1 VTTPASGPPE
11 TGPEVGPETGFE
23 AGPPADGA
31 SGAGGVPT
39 CYRHSG
45 RETYVS
51 CSRCGRPACPDC
63 LRSAPVGQ
71 QCVDCVRGRSPESG
85 PQARQPRTAFGGRVT
100 TGAAVTWSLVGI
112 NVVLYLAVL
121 VRPSIATNLEMVG
134 YAGDGR
140 GHAIG
145 VGAGQWYRLLTSA
158 FVAPSGGTLGF
169 ADIAFNMWALVVVG
183 PQLEHMLG
191 RLRFLA
197 VYLLSAIG
205 GGVFLY
211 YLVAPNQAALGASGA
226 VFGLFGAWFVAS
238 RKLRLDSRGILFL
251 IAINLGL
258 GFVVSGIAW
267 QDHIG
272 GLITGVLITAAY
284 SYAPKTQRFLVQ
296 AAASTVVLAALI
308 AATALWSVHL
318 GLPAF

>member
-1 VTTPASGPPE
+1 VTTPASGQ
-11 TGPEVGPETGFE
+11 PEVGR
-23 AGPPADGA
+23 PAEGTSESA
-31 SGAGGVPT
+31 GVPT
-39 CYRHSG
+39 CFRHPG

-71 QCVDCVRGRSPESG
+71 QCVDCIHGRTPEAG
-85 PQARQPRTAFGGRVT
+85 PRARQPRNAFGGRVT

-112 NVVLYLAVL
+112 NVLLYLAVL

-134 YAGDGR
+134 YARDGQ
-140 GHAIG
+140 GGAIG

-158 FVAPSGGTLGF
+158 FVAPSGGGLGF
-169 ADIAFNMWALVVVG
+169 ADILFNMWALIVVG
-183 PQLEHMLG
+183 PQLERMLG

-197 VYLLSAIG
+197 VYLLSALG

-226 VFGLFGAWFVAS
+226 VFGLFGAWFVIA
-238 RKLRLDSRGILFL
+238 RRHRADSRGIVGL
-251 IAINLGL
+251 IVINLVL
-258 GFVVSGIAW
+258 GFVVHGIAW

-272 GLITGVLITAAY
+272 GLITGALITAAY
-284 SYAPKTQRFLVQ
+284 AYAPRKQRSLVQ
-296 AAASTVVLAALI
+296 AAATVGVLAALI

>member
-1 VTTPASGPPE
+1 VTTPASGSPD
-11 TGPEVGPETGFE
+11 TGPEIGPGTGS
-23 AGPPADGA
+23 AAAPPDEGA
-31 SGAGGVPT
+31 AASSGVPT
-39 CYRHSG
+39 CFPHPG

-71 QCVDCVRGRSPESG
+71 QCVDCIRGRSPEAG
-85 PQARQPRTAFGGRVT
+85 PPVRQPRTAFGGRVT
-100 TGAAVTWSLVGI
+100 TGAAVTWSLVGL
-112 NVVLYLAVL
+112 NVLLYLVVL
-121 VRPSIATNLEMVG
+121 VRPSVATNLEMVG
-134 YAGDGR
+134 YANDGR
-140 GHAIG
+140 GNAVG

-158 FVAPSGGTLGF
+158 FVAPSGGTFGF
-169 ADIAFNMWALVVVG
+169 ADILFNMWALIVVG
-183 PQLEHMLG
+183 PQLEHLLG

-197 VYLLSAIG
+197 IYLLSAIG

-226 VFGLFGAWFVAS
+226 VFGLFGAWFVVS
-238 RKLRLDSRGILFL
+238 RKLRVDSRGIIGL
-251 IAINLGL
+251 IALNLFI
-258 GFVVSGIAW
+258 GFVVHGIAW

-272 GLITGVLITAAY
+272 GLVVGALITAAY
-284 SYAPKTQRFLVQ
+284 AYAPRANRVLIQ
-296 AAASTVVLAALI
+296 AAATVGVLAALI

>member
-1 VTTPASGPPE
+1 MTTPAPGAPE
-11 TGPEVGPETGFE
+11 TGPEPGPETGPE
-23 AGPPADGA
+23 D
-31 SGAGGVPT
+31 VPT
-39 CYRHSG
+39 CFRHPG

-71 QCVDCVRGRSPESG
+71 QCVDCVHGRSPEAG
-85 PQARQPRTAFGGRVT
+85 PPARQPRTAFGGRVT
-100 TGAAVTWSLVGI
+100 TGAAVTWSLVGL
-112 NVVLYLAVL
+112 NVLLYLVVW
-121 VRPSIATNLEMVG
+121 VRPSVATNLEMVG

-140 GHAIG
+140 GGAIG

-158 FVAPSGGTLGF
+158 FVAPTGGTFGF
-169 ADIAFNMWALVVVG
+169 ADILFNMWALIVVG
-183 PQLEHMLG
+183 PQLERMLG
-191 RLRFLA
+191 GVRFLA
-197 VYLLSAIG
+197 IYLLSAIG

-226 VFGLFGAWFVAS
+226 VFGLFGAWFVVS
-238 RKLRLDSRGILFL
+238 RKLRVDSRGIIGL
-251 IAINLGL
+251 IALNLFI
-258 GFVVSGIAW
+258 GFVVHGIAW

-272 GLITGVLITAAY
+272 GLITGALITAAY
-284 SYAPKTQRFLVQ
+284 VYAPKNHRALIQG
-296 AAASTVVLAALI
+296 AATAGMLAILI

>member
-1 VTTPASGPPE
+1 LNTPASGPPD
-11 TGPEVGPETGFE
+11 
-23 AGPPADGA
+23 ADPAA
-31 SGAGGVPT
+31 GVPT
-39 CYRHSG
+39 CYRHPD

-71 QCVDCVRGRSPESG
+71 QCVDCISGRTPESG
-85 PQARQPRTAFGGRVT
+85 PRMRQPRTPFGGRVT

-112 NVVLYLAVL
+112 NVLLYIAVL
-121 VRPSIATNLEMVG
+121 ARPSIADNLLMVG

-140 GHAIG
+140 GGAIG

-158 FVAPSGGTLGF
+158 FVAPTGGTFGF
-169 ADIAFNMWALVVVG
+169 ADILFNMWALIVVG
-183 PQLEHMLG
+183 PQLERLLG
-191 RLRFLA
+191 PVRYLGI
-197 VYLLSAIG
+197 YLLSAIG

-211 YLVAPNQAALGASGA
+211 YLVPYQAALGASGA
-226 VFGLFGAWFVAS
+226 VFGLFGAWFVVS
-238 RKLRLDSRGILFL
+238 RKLGADSRGIIGL
-251 IAINLGL
+251 IAINLVL
-258 GFVVSGIAW
+258 GFVVHGIAW

-272 GLITGVLITAAY
+272 GLVVGTLITAAY
-284 SYAPKTQRFLVQ
+284 AYAPRSHRALVQ
-296 AAASTVVLAALI
+296 AGATVVMVAALV

>member
-1 VTTPASGPPE
+1 MNTPASGPPE
-11 TGPEVGPETGFE
+11 AGPPDGPPAGDE
-23 AGPPADGA
+23 AGPVAA
-31 SGAGGVPT
+31 SVPT
-39 CYRHSG
+39 CYRHPG

-71 QCVDCVRGRSPESG
+71 QCLDCINGRTAEAG
-85 PQARQPRTAFGGRVT
+85 PRMRPPRTAFGGRVT

-112 NVVLYLAVL
+112 NVLLYIVVLA
-121 VRPSIATNLEMVG
+121 RPSVADNLLMVG
-134 YAGDGR
+134 YARTGQG
-140 GHAIG
+140 GAIG

-158 FVAPSGGTLGF
+158 FVAPTGGTFGF
-169 ADIAFNMWALVVVG
+169 ADILFNMWALVVVG
-183 PQLEHMLG
+183 PQLERLLG
-191 RLRFLA
+191 PVRYLA

-226 VFGLFGAWFVAS
+226 VFGLFGAWFVVS
-238 RKLRLDSRGILFL
+238 RKLRTDSRGIIGL
-251 IAINLGL
+251 IAINLVL
-258 GFVVSGIAW
+258 GFVVHGIAW

-272 GLITGVLITAAY
+272 GLVVGALITAAY
-284 SYAPKTQRFLVQ
+284 AYAPRNQRVLIQ
-296 AAASTVVLAALI
+296 AGATVVVLAALV

>member
-1 VTTPASGPPE
+1 MTTPASGPPE
-11 TGPEVGPETGFE
+11 
-23 AGPPADGA
+23 AGPPAEGTSEGTPA
-31 SGAGGVPT
+31 SAGVPT
-39 CYRHSG
+39 CYRHPG

-51 CSRCGRPACPDC
+51 CSRCGHPACPDC
-63 LRSAPVGQ
+63 LRAAPVGQ
-71 QCVDCVRGRSPESG
+71 QCLDCVHGRSPEAG

-140 GHAIG
+140 GGAIG

-158 FVAPSGGTLGF
+158 FVAPSGGGLGF
-169 ADIAFNMWALVVVG
+169 TDILFNMWALIVVG
-183 PQLEHMLG
+183 PQLERMLG
-191 RLRFLA
+191 GVRFLA
-197 VYLLSAIG
+197 IYLLSALG

-226 VFGLFGAWFVAS
+226 VFGLFGAWFVVS
-238 RKLRLDSRGILFL
+238 RRMRVDSRGIIGL
-251 IAINLGL
+251 IAINLAL
-258 GFVVSGIAW
+258 SFIVHGIAW

-272 GLITGVLITAAY
+272 GLVTGALITAAY
-284 SYAPKTQRFLVQ
+284 AYAPRSQRVLVQ
-296 AAASTVVLAALI
+296 AAASMGVLAALI